1 MGPKTACHIASMS
14 VHKQL
19 RVHTLVLFIWVG
31 YPVPCVHASFID
43 ARKLELYCGFKA
55 ALFSLVMLIS
65 LEEQKVFKKIKNSQ
79 NIFLGI
85 AIVKGFV
92 VKG

>member
-1 MGPKTACHIASMS
+1 M
-14 VHKQL
+14 
-19 RVHTLVLFIWVG
+19 
-31 YPVPCVHASFID
+31 PCVHASFID
-43 ARKLELYCGFKA
+43 ARKLELYCGFKV

-65 LEEQKVFKKIKNSQ
+65 LGEKKDLLPEVFLKIISQ

-92 VKG
+92 MKG

>member
-1 MGPKTACHIASMS
+1 MS

-43 ARKLELYCGFKA
+43 ARKLELYCGFKV

-65 LEEQKVFKKIKNSQ
+65 LEEKKDLLPEVFKKIKNSQ

-92 VKG
+92 MKG